1 MRNAT
6 HTSRWATAGLLT
18 ALTLGTAL
26 DGPLL
31 GAGKIR
37 MAIEGGRVTLSAI
50 EAPLADVLAEWSR
63 VGGTR
68 FVGAERIGRETVT
81 LRLVDADEADAIRLL
96 LRAAGGYVAAPRRA
110 GMRPGRRAT
119 TASRFSPPAG
129 PRRRRRAT
137 QGRHLRTQTDGGG
150 APAGSGAVPS
160 GLLPMEELQRV
171 LDAAAAADGPP
182 ASADAPTDRHV
193 PVLVTPVPGIGAAA
207 GRLTVVPAPEGR

>member
-1 MRNAT
+1 MGNAT
-6 HTSRWATAGLLT
+6 HTSRRAAAGLLA

-31 GAGKIR
+31 GAGEIR
-37 MAIEGGRVTLSAI
+37 MAIDGGRVTLSAT

-81 LRLVDADEADAIRLL
+81 LRLVEADEADAIRLL
-96 LRAAGGYVAAPRRA
+96 LRAAAGYVAAPRRA
-110 GMRPGRRAT
+110 GAAGAARYDRVTILAARRT
-119 TASRFSPPAG
+119 PA
-129 PRRRRRAT
+129 PAPNNAARAPA
-137 QGRHLRTQTDGGG
+137 HETDAGGT
-150 APAGSGAVPS
+150 PAGSGAPS

-171 LDAAAAADGPP
+171 LDAAAAADSPP
-182 ASADAPTDRHV
+182 TAADAPTDRHI

-207 GRLTVVPAPEGR
+207 GRLTVVPGPEGR

>member
-6 HTSRWATAGLLT
+6 HASRWATAGLLA

-31 GAGKIR
+31 GAEEVR
-37 MAIEGGRVTLSAI
+37 MAIDGGRVTLSAT

-96 LRAAGGYVAAPRRA
+96 LRSAAGYVAAPRRA
-110 GMRPGRRAT
+110 GVAGAARYDRVTILAARRT
-119 TASRFSPPAG
+119 PA
-129 PRRRRRAT
+129 PAPNNAARAPANE
-137 QGRHLRTQTDGGG
+137 TDAGGT
-150 APAGSGAVPS
+150 PAGSGAVP

-171 LDAAAAADGPP
+171 LDAAAAADGRP
-182 ASADAPTDRHV
+182 ASADAPTDRLV
-193 PVLVTPVPGIGAAA
+193 PVLVTPVPGIGGAA
-207 GRLTVVPAPEGR
+207 GSLTVFPAPEGR

>member
-1 MRNAT
+1 MRHTT
-6 HTSRWATAGLLT
+6 HASRWATAGLLT

-31 GAGKIR
+31 GAGEIR
-37 MAIEGGRVTLSAI
+37 MAIDGGRVTLSAI

-81 LRLVDADEADAIRLL
+81 LRLVEADEADAIRLL
-96 LRAAGGYVAAPRRA
+96 LRSAAGYVAAPRRA
-110 GMRPGRRAT
+110 GVAGAARYDRVTILAARRTPAPAPDN
-119 TASRFSPPAG
+119 TAPAS
-129 PRRRRRAT
+129 A
-137 QGRHLRTQTDGGG
+137 HETDGGG
-150 APAGSGAVPS
+150 APAGSGAVPR
-160 GLLPMEELQRV
+160 LLPMEELQRV
-171 LDAAAAADGPP
+171 LDAAAAANGPP

-207 GRLTVVPAPEGR
+207 GRLTVVPAPERR

>member
-1 MRNAT
+1 MRHTT
-6 HTSRWATAGLLT
+6 HASRWATAGLLT

-31 GAGKIR
+31 GAGEIR
-37 MAIEGGRVTLSAI
+37 VAIDGGRVTLSAI

-81 LRLVDADEADAIRLL
+81 LRLVEADEADAIRLL
-96 LRAAGGYVAAPRRA
+96 LRAAAGYVAAPRRA
-110 GMRPGRRAT
+110 GAAGAARYDRVTILAARRTPAPAPGH
-119 TASRFSPPAG
+119 TAPA
-129 PRRRRRAT
+129 PVNNV
-137 QGRHLRTQTDGGG
+137 DGGRT
-150 APAGSGAVPS
+150 PS

-182 ASADAPTDRHV
+182 APADAPTDRHV

-207 GRLTVVPAPEGR
+207 GRLTVVPAPERR

>member
-6 HTSRWATAGLLT
+6 HTSRRAATVLLA

-31 GAGKIR
+31 GAGGEIR

-50 EAPLADVLAEWSR
+50 EAPLADVLAAWSR

-68 FVGAERIGRETVT
+68 FVGAERIGRQPVS
-81 LRLVDADEADAIRLL
+81 LRLVEADEAEALRLL
-96 LRAAGGYVAAPRRA
+96 LRAAAGYVAAPRRA
-110 GMRPGRRAT
+110 GAAGAARYDRVTILAARRTPAPAPDN
-119 TASRFSPPAG
+119 TAPAS
-129 PRRRRRAT
+129 ANET
-137 QGRHLRTQTDGGG
+137 AGGG
-150 APAGSGAVPS
+150 TPAGSGAVP

-171 LDAAAAADGPP
+171 LDAAAAAGAP

>member
-1 MRNAT
+1 MRHTT
-6 HTSRWATAGLLT
+6 HASRWATAGLLT

-110 GMRPGRRAT
+110 GMAGAARYDRVTILAARRTPAPAPGHAG
-119 TASRFSPPAG
+119 AAPAH
-129 PRRRRRAT
+129 A
-137 QGRHLRTQTDGGG
+137 TDGGG
-150 APAGSGAVPS
+150 APAGSGAPS

>member
-1 MRNAT
+1 MRHTT
-6 HTSRWATAGLLT
+6 HASRWATAGLLT
-18 ALTLGTAL
+18 ALTLGTTL

-31 GAGKIR
+31 GAGEIR
-37 MAIEGGRVTLSAI
+37 MAIDGGRVTLSAI

-68 FVGAERIGRETVT
+68 FVGAETLGRETVT
-81 LRLVDADEADAIRLL
+81 LRLVEADEADAIRLL
-96 LRAAGGYVAAPRRA
+96 LRSAAGYVAAPRRA
-110 GMRPGRRAT
+110 GMAGAARYDRVTILAARRT
-119 TASRFSPPAG
+119 PA
-129 PRRRRRAT
+129 PAPNNAARAPANE
-137 QGRHLRTQTDGGG
+137 TDAGGT
-150 APAGSGAVPS
+150 PAGSGAVP

-171 LDAAAAADGPP
+171 LDAAAAANGPP

>member
-6 HTSRWATAGLLT
+6 HASRRAATVLLA

-31 GAGKIR
+31 GAEEVR
-37 MAIEGGRVTLSAI
+37 MAIDGGRVTLSAT

-68 FVGAERIGRETVT
+68 FVGAETLGRETVT

-96 LRAAGGYVAAPRRA
+96 LRSAAGYVAAPRRA
-110 GMRPGRRAT
+110 GAAGAARYDRVTILAARRTPAPVPNNTAPAT
-119 TASRFSPPAG
+119 ANETDAG
-129 PRRRRRAT
+129 GT
-137 QGRHLRTQTDGGG
+137 
-150 APAGSGAVPS
+150 PAGSGAVP

-182 ASADAPTDRHV
+182 TPVDAPTDRHI

>member
-6 HTSRWATAGLLT
+6 HTSRRAATVLLA

-31 GAGKIR
+31 GAGEIR
-37 MAIEGGRVTLSAI
+37 MAIDGGRVTLSAT

-68 FVGAERIGRETVT
+68 FVGAETLSRETVT

-96 LRAAGGYVAAPRRA
+96 LRAAAGYVAAPRRTGVA
-110 GMRPGRRAT
+110 GAARYDRVTILATRRTPAPAPDNT
-119 TASRFSPPAG
+119 VRAPANETDAGGTPAG
-129 PRRRRRAT
+129 R
-137 QGRHLRTQTDGGG
+137 G
-150 APAGSGAVPS
+150 APS

-182 ASADAPTDRHV
+182 TPADAPTHGPV

>member
-6 HTSRWATAGLLT
+6 HASRRAATVLLA

-31 GAGKIR
+31 GAGEIR
-37 MAIEGGRVTLSAI
+37 MAIDGGRVTLSAI

-68 FVGAERIGRETVT
+68 FVGAETLGRETVS
-81 LRLVDADEADAIRLL
+81 LRLVEADEADAIRLL
-96 LRAAGGYVAAPRRA
+96 LRSAGGYVAAPRRA
-110 GMRPGRRAT
+110 GAAGAARYDRVTILAARRT
-119 TASRFSPPAG
+119 PA
-129 PRRRRRAT
+129 PAPNNAVRAPANE
-137 QGRHLRTQTDGGG
+137 TDAGGT
-150 APAGSGAVPS
+150 PAGSGAVP

-171 LDAAAAADGPP
+171 LDAAAAAGAP
-182 ASADAPTDRHV
+182 APDDAPTDRHV
-193 PVLVTPVPGIGAAA
+193 PVLVTPVPGIGTAA